1 MGFITTVN
9 ISCVQRNRKEKGGTN
24 GREREGGREG
34 ERRNQRERGRE
45 GGREGE
51 GGKRERRARR
61 EKKEVWNRERK
72 GGRKCIILDD
82 TCVSVVLDRHPC
94 CLPYRWHSYSSA
106 VASLHSSVWLA
117 HAGYHLMNGGGKRYK
132 QMVGERLLLE
142 GMVTC
147 A

>member
-1 MGFITTVN
+1 MYRETE
-9 ISCVQRNRKEKGGTN
+9 RRKEEPTG
-24 GREREGGREG
+24 EREG
-34 ERRNQRERGRE
+34 ERGRE
-45 GGREGE
+45 GREKGE
-51 GGKRERRARR
+51 QGERRKRFG
-61 EKKEVWNRERK
+61 RERK
-72 GGRKCIILDD
+72 GGRKCIMSDD

>member
-9 ISCVQRNRKEKGGTN
+9 ISCVQRNRKEEPTGEREREK
-24 GREREGGREG
+24 EREGGRE
-34 ERRNQRERGRE
+34 RERGRE
-45 GGREGE
+45 GRREGGREG
-51 GGKRERRARR
+51 GREESKGRG
-61 EKKEVWNRERK
+61 EWNRERK
-72 GGRKCIILDD
+72 GGRKCIMSDD
-82 TCVSVVLDRHPC
+82 TCVSVVLDRYPC
-94 CLPYRWHSYSSA
+94 CLPYRWQSYSSA